1 MGLGTN
7 GDKLLTDKVVP
18 KLLPK
23 QVEAFTLDALRAKP
37 VRSFD
42 LQAAIHSL
50 SAGNDKTAIAVDIG
64 GDKIA
69 VATYTVRNGLL
80 TQSTKAVVR
89 RGERGSGYLD
99 MLEEAAGVAR
109 RGMLPIG
116 VSYAGPTDGTKIVAG
131 PNISTF
137 IAEFQD
143 RYGGDFANLVP
154 WITVANDAEAGI
166 MAGAVEAA
174 TRYPMVHN
182 VIYIING
189 SGLGGAVLKE
199 SMILAT
205 EPGHIPIQDSLNL
218 FDQRRPCGVFGA
230 TYVCL
235 EGVAAS
241 KAGLEEIWF
250 RQRGERRSGVE
261 IAAEYLSGDQM
272 ALNLYDNS
280 ALLIVHV
287 IKGMATAFNLIDK
300 SEEMVVVGH
309 GGIFHV
315 PGYGERVRAI
325 LQENLFC
332 APSLIFTKD
341 FSANACLDG
350 AAIAA
355 ICT

>member
-1 MGLGTN
+1 MGLGAN

-18 KLLPK
+18 KLLLK

-37 VRSFD
+37 TRSFD
-42 LQAAIHSL
+42 LRAAIHSL
-50 SAGNDKTAIAVDIG
+50 SAGSDKTAIAVDIG
-64 GDKIA
+64 GDKLA
-69 VATYTVRNGLL
+69 VATYAVRNGLL
-80 TQSTKAVVR
+80 VQSTKALVR

-99 MLEEAAGVAR
+99 MLEEAAGIAR
-109 RGMLPIG
+109 RDMLPIG
-116 VSYAGPTDGTKIVAG
+116 VSYAGPTNGTKIVAG
-131 PNISTF
+131 PNVSTF

-143 RYGGDFANLVP
+143 RYGADFANLIP

-166 MAGAVEAA
+166 MAGAVEAT
-174 TRYPMVHN
+174 TRYPGVQN

-199 SMILAT
+199 NRIFAT
-205 EPGHIPIQDSLNL
+205 EPGHIPIQASLNL

-250 RQRGERRSGVE
+250 RQTGERRSGVE

-272 ALNLYDNS
+272 AMNLYDNS
-280 ALLIVHV
+280 ALVIAHV
-287 IKGMATAFNLIDK
+287 IKGMATAFNLVDK
-300 SEEMVVVGH
+300 SEEVVVVGH
-309 GGIFHV
+309 GGTFHV
-315 PGYGERVRAI
+315 PGYSERVRAI
-325 LQENLFC
+325 LQKNLSC
-332 APSLIFTKD
+332 EPSMIFTKD